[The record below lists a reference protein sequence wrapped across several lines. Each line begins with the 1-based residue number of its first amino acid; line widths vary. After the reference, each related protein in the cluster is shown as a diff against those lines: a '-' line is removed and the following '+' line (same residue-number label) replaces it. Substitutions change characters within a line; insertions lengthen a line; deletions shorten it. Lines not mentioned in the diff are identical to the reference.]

1 MPRAPGSIPVLGHT
15 GALWRD
21 PLGWLRECSG
31 QAGVLEL
38 KLRGRRGYLV
48 ADAKLAQSV
57 LTNVSDFD
65 KGGQIAEQARAVLGN
80 GLLTCPASEHRRQ
93 RRLMQP
99 AFTRERV
106 GEAGVVM
113 VEEAERLAG
122 SWRDGER
129 LDLLPLLNRL
139 TQRVTIRSLL
149 TSFDLSSIDEMVSV
163 FDRLLDGE
171 VFRHAVLP
179 EWARN
184 LPLPSARRFAAAV
197 AEADATCAHAVASA
211 RADPDAGGLLNALM
225 ESVAG
230 EEALFSDEELKAQVV
245 TFLAA
250 GTETTA
256 SVLAWFFHR
265 VAEDPALRERL
276 HAELDT
282 VLDGRTATADDVP
295 LLPFT
300 NAVFAETLRV
310 HSPTWIIARCATR
323 EVELGGHRFPEGTE
337 FYVSPYQL
345 HHDPEVFPDPERF
358 DPDRWTK
365 RSALV
370 PSAGYVPFGA
380 GARICIGARF
390 AQHEAVI
397 AVSALAGRWDLRAE
411 PDARVRPKPRIVMAP
426 HGLVLRAHDRRATAA
441 RGGTA

>member
-1 MPRAPGSIPVLGHT
+1 MPRAPRSIPVLGHT

-21 PLGWLRECSG
+21 PLGWLKACSG
-31 QAGVLEL
+31 GPGIQEL

-48 ADAKLAQSV
+48 ADAKLAHSV

-65 KGGQIAEQARAVLGN
+65 KGGQIADQARAVLGN
-80 GLLTCPASEHRRQ
+80 GLLTCPAAEHRRQ

-113 VEEAERLAG
+113 VEEAERLAA

-129 LDLLPLLNRL
+129 LDLVPVLNRL

-149 TSFDLSSIDEMVSV
+149 PSFDLSSIDEMVSV

-184 LPLPSARRFAAAV
+184 LPLPSARRFTAAV
-197 AEADATCAHAVASA
+197 AEADATCARAVESA
-211 RADPDAGGLLNALM
+211 RADPAAGGLLSALL
-225 ESVAG
+225 EKGAG
-230 EEALFSDEELKAQVV
+230 EEEALFSDEELKAQVV

-256 SVLAWFFHR
+256 SVLSWFFHR
-265 VAEDPALRERL
+265 VAEDPALGERL
-276 HAELDT
+276 HQELDT
-282 VLDGRTATADDVP
+282 VLEGRTATAEDVP
-295 LLPFT
+295 QLPFT
-300 NAVFAETLRV
+300 NALFAETLRV

-345 HHDPEVFPDPERF
+345 HHNPAVHPDPERF
-358 DPDRWTK
+358 DPDRWTGG

-370 PSAGYVPFGA
+370 PSVGYVPFGA

-390 AQHEAVI
+390 ALHEAVI
-397 AVSALAGRWDLRAE
+397 AVSALAGRWDLRPE
-411 PDARVRPKPRIVMAP
+411 PGARVRPRPRIVMAP
-426 HGLVLRAHDRRATAA
+426 HGLVLRAHDRRAAV
-441 RGGTA
+441 